1 MFFEA
6 ILHYNQDIQMI
17 FFFLSIVI
25 LYKGEDMNTIKRV
38 NRLKITASF
47 ILLLSFLLTAPV
59 FAGEAEK
66 RTCENGSEKEIEKEE
81 LFRDINQYRESQGLS
96 ALSESK
102 SLSNIA
108 EQRAEECSL
117 SFSHNR
123 PEGGCVLDIKDVC
136 GEILAKNE
144 RSAVN
149 ALDAW
154 EKSPS
159 HNKLIL
165 RGDYKRFG
173 CAHYIDESGA
183 DYFVV
188 LFSYYQ

>member
-1 MFFEA
+1 
-6 ILHYNQDIQMI
+6 
-17 FFFLSIVI
+17 
-25 LYKGEDMNTIKRV
+25 MNIIRQL
-38 NRLKITASF
+38 NRLKIAASF
-47 ILLLSFLLTAPV
+47 VLLLSLLLTAPV

-66 RTCENGSEKEIEKEE
+66 RTCEKESEKVIEKEIEKEE
-81 LFRDINQYRESQGLS
+81 LFNDINQYREGLGLS

-102 SLSNIA
+102 SLTEIA
-108 EQRAEECSL
+108 EQRAEECSR

-149 ALDAW
+149 ALNAW

>member
-1 MFFEA
+1 
-6 ILHYNQDIQMI
+6 
-17 FFFLSIVI
+17 
-25 LYKGEDMNTIKRV
+25 MNIIRQL
-38 NRLKITASF
+38 NRLKIAASF
-47 ILLLSFLLTAPV
+47 VLLLFLLTAPV

-66 RTCENGSEKEIEKEE
+66 RTCENESEKVIEKEIEKEE
-81 LFRDINQYRESQGLS
+81 LFNDINQYREGLGLS

-102 SLSNIA
+102 SLSEIA
-108 EQRAEECSL
+108 EQRAEECSCN
-117 SFSHNR
+117 FSHNR

-165 RGDYKRFG
+165 RGDYLRFG

>member
-1 MFFEA
+1 M
-6 ILHYNQDIQMI
+6 
-17 FFFLSIVI
+17 
-25 LYKGEDMNTIKRV
+25 
-38 NRLKITASF
+38 
-47 ILLLSFLLTAPV
+47 
-59 FAGEAEK
+59 
-66 RTCENGSEKEIEKEE
+66 
-81 LFRDINQYRESQGLS
+81 
-96 ALSESK
+96 
-102 SLSNIA
+102 
-108 EQRAEECSL
+108 ECSL

-144 RSAVN
+144 RSVGN

-173 CAHYIDESGA
+173 YAHYIDESGA

>member
-1 MFFEA
+1 
-6 ILHYNQDIQMI
+6 
-17 FFFLSIVI
+17 
-25 LYKGEDMNTIKRV
+25 MNTIKRV
-38 NRLKITASF
+38 NRMKITASLV
-47 ILLLSFLLTAPV
+47 LLLSLLLTAPV
-59 FAGEAEK
+59 FAEEAGI
-66 RTCENGSEKEIEKEE
+66 RICENESEKESKKESEKEIEKEE
-81 LFRDINQYRESQGLS
+81 LFQDINQYRESHGLF

-165 RGDYKRFG
+165 RDDYKRFG

-183 DYFVV
+183 DYYVV
-188 LFSYYQ
+188 LFSFYNEQN

>member
-1 MFFEA
+1 
-6 ILHYNQDIQMI
+6 MI

-66 RTCENGSEKEIEKEE
+66 RTCENESEKEIEKEE

-144 RSAVN
+144 RSAGN

-165 RGDYKRFG
+165 RGDYLRFG
-173 CAHYIDESGA
+173 SGYYVDSDGN
-183 DYFVV
+183 DYWVV
-188 LFSYYQ
+188 LFSYYS

>member
-1 MFFEA
+1 
-6 ILHYNQDIQMI
+6 MI

-165 RGDYKRFG
+165 RGDYLRFG

>member
-1 MFFEA
+1 
-6 ILHYNQDIQMI
+6 
-17 FFFLSIVI
+17 
-25 LYKGEDMNTIKRV
+25 MNIIRQL
-38 NRLKITASF
+38 NRLKIAASF
-47 ILLLSFLLTAPV
+47 VLLLSLLLTAPV

-66 RTCENGSEKEIEKEE
+66 RTCENESEKVIEKEIEKEE
-81 LFRDINQYRESQGLS
+81 LFTDINQYRESLGLS

-102 SLSNIA
+102 SLSEIA

-149 ALDAW
+149 ALNAW

>member
-1 MFFEA
+1 
-6 ILHYNQDIQMI
+6 MI

-25 LYKGEDMNTIKRV
+25 LYKGEDMNIIRQV
-38 NRLKITASF
+38 NRLKMAASF
-47 ILLLSFLLTAPV
+47 VLLLFLLTAPV

-66 RTCENGSEKEIEKEE
+66 RTCENESEKAIEKEIKKEIEKEE
-81 LFRDINQYRESQGLS
+81 LFNDINQYRDSLGLS

-102 SLSNIA
+102 SLSEIA
-108 EQRAEECSL
+108 EQRAEECSC

-123 PEGGCVLDIKDVC
+123 PQGGCVLDIKDVC

-149 ALDAW
+149 ALNAW

-188 LFSYYQ
+188 LFSFYNEQN

>member
-1 MFFEA
+1 
-6 ILHYNQDIQMI
+6 
-17 FFFLSIVI
+17 
-25 LYKGEDMNTIKRV
+25 MNIIRQV
-38 NRLKITASF
+38 NRLKIAASF
-47 ILLLSFLLTAPV
+47 FLLLSLLLTAPV

-66 RTCENGSEKEIEKEE
+66 RTCENESEKVIEKEIEKEE
-81 LFRDINQYRESQGLS
+81 LFNDINQYREGLGLS

-102 SLSNIA
+102 SLSDIA

-149 ALDAW
+149 ALNAW

>member
-1 MFFEA
+1 
-6 ILHYNQDIQMI
+6 MI

-25 LYKGEDMNTIKRV
+25 LYKGEDMNTIKWV

-66 RTCENGSEKEIEKEE
+66 RTCENESENESEKEIEKEE

-108 EQRAEECSL
+108 EQRAVECSL

>member
-1 MFFEA
+1 
-6 ILHYNQDIQMI
+6 
-17 FFFLSIVI
+17 
-25 LYKGEDMNTIKRV
+25 MNTIKRV
-38 NRLKITASF
+38 NRMKITVSLV
-47 ILLLSFLLTAPV
+47 LLLSLLLTAPV

-66 RTCENGSEKEIEKEE
+66 RTCENESEKEIEKEE
-81 LFRDINQYRESQGLS
+81 LFQDINQYRESQGLS
-96 ALSESK
+96 ELSESK
-102 SLSNIA
+102 SLSDIAEQRA
-108 EQRAEECSL
+108 EQRAEECSC

-123 PEGGCVLDIKDVC
+123 PQGGCVLDIKDVC

-149 ALDAW
+149 ALNAW

>member
-1 MFFEA
+1 
-6 ILHYNQDIQMI
+6 
-17 FFFLSIVI
+17 
-25 LYKGEDMNTIKRV
+25 MNIIRQV
-38 NRLKITASF
+38 NRLKIAASF
-47 ILLLSFLLTAPV
+47 VLLLSFLLTAPV

-66 RTCENGSEKEIEKEE
+66 RTCENETEKEIEKEE
-81 LFRDINQYRESQGLS
+81 LFNDINQYREGLGLS

-102 SLSNIA
+102 SLSEIA
-108 EQRAEECSL
+108 EQRAEECSC

-123 PEGGCVLDIKDVC
+123 PQGGCVLDIKDVC

-149 ALDAW
+149 ALNAW

-183 DYFVV
+183 DYYVV
-188 LFSYYQ
+188 LFSYYR

>member
-1 MFFEA
+1 
-6 ILHYNQDIQMI
+6 
-17 FFFLSIVI
+17 
-25 LYKGEDMNTIKRV
+25 MNTIKRV
-38 NRLKITASF
+38 NRMKITVSLV
-47 ILLLSFLLTAPV
+47 LLLSLLLTAPV

-66 RTCENGSEKEIEKEE
+66 RTCENESENEIEKEIEKEE
-81 LFRDINQYRESQGLS
+81 LFTDINQYRDSLGLS

-102 SLSNIA
+102 SLSEIA
-108 EQRAEECSL
+108 EQRAEECSR

-149 ALDAW
+149 ALNAW

-165 RGDYKRFG
+165 RGDYLRFG
-173 CAHYIDESGA
+173 SGYYVDSDGN
-183 DYFVV
+183 DYWVV
-188 LFSYYQ
+188 LFSYYS

>member
-1 MFFEA
+1 
-6 ILHYNQDIQMI
+6 MI
-17 FFFLSIVI
+17 FFFLFIVI
-25 LYKGEDMNTIKRV
+25 LYKEEDMNTIKRV

-47 ILLLSFLLTAPV
+47 VLLLSFLLTAPV

-66 RTCENGSEKEIEKEE
+66 RTCENESEKESKKESEKEIEKEE
-81 LFRDINQYRESQGLS
+81 LFNDINQYRDSLGLS

-102 SLSNIA
+102 SLSEIA

-165 RGDYKRFG
+165 RGDYLRFG
-173 CAHYIDESGA
+173 SGYYVDSDGN
-183 DYFVV
+183 DYWVV
-188 LFSYYQ
+188 LFSYYS

>member
-1 MFFEA
+1 
-6 ILHYNQDIQMI
+6 
-17 FFFLSIVI
+17 
-25 LYKGEDMNTIKRV
+25 MNIIRQV
-38 NRLKITASF
+38 NRLKIAASF
-47 ILLLSFLLTAPV
+47 VLLLSFLLTAPV

-66 RTCENGSEKEIEKEE
+66 RTCENETEKEIENEE
-81 LFRDINQYRESQGLS
+81 LFNDINQYREGLGLS

-102 SLSNIA
+102 SLTEIA
-108 EQRAEECSL
+108 EQRAEECSC

-123 PEGGCVLDIKDVC
+123 PQGGCVLDIKDVC

-149 ALDAW
+149 ALNAW

-165 RGDYKRFG
+165 RGDYLRFG
-173 CAHYIDESGA
+173 SGYYVDSDGN
-183 DYFVV
+183 DYWVV
-188 LFSYYQ
+188 LFSYYS

>member
-1 MFFEA
+1 
-6 ILHYNQDIQMI
+6 MI

-25 LYKGEDMNTIKRV
+25 LYKGEDMNTIKWV

-66 RTCENGSEKEIEKEE
+66 RTCENESENESKKESEKEIEKEE
-81 LFRDINQYRESQGLS
+81 LFQDINQYRESQGLS
-96 ALSESK
+96 ELSESK
-102 SLSNIA
+102 SLSDIAEQRA
-108 EQRAEECSL
+108 EQRAEECSC

-123 PEGGCVLDIKDVC
+123 PQGGCVLDIKDVC

-149 ALDAW
+149 ALNAW

>member
-1 MFFEA
+1 
-6 ILHYNQDIQMI
+6 
-17 FFFLSIVI
+17 
-25 LYKGEDMNTIKRV
+25 MNIIRQV
-38 NRLKITASF
+38 NRLKIAASF
-47 ILLLSFLLTAPV
+47 FLLLSLLLTAPV

-66 RTCENGSEKEIEKEE
+66 RTCENETEKEIEKEE
-81 LFRDINQYRESQGLS
+81 LFNDINQYREGLGLS

-102 SLSNIA
+102 SLSEIA
-108 EQRAEECSL
+108 EQRAEECSC

-123 PEGGCVLDIKDVC
+123 PQGGCVLDIKDVC

-149 ALDAW
+149 ALNAW

-183 DYFVV
+183 DYYVV
-188 LFSYYQ
+188 LFSYYR

>member
-1 MFFEA
+1 
-6 ILHYNQDIQMI
+6 
-17 FFFLSIVI
+17 
-25 LYKGEDMNTIKRV
+25 MNIIRQL
-38 NRLKITASF
+38 NRLKIAASF
-47 ILLLSFLLTAPV
+47 VLLPSLLLTAPV

-66 RTCENGSEKEIEKEE
+66 RTCENETEKEIEKEE
-81 LFRDINQYRESQGLS
+81 LFNDINQYRDSLGLS

-102 SLSNIA
+102 SLSEIA
-108 EQRAEECSL
+108 EQRAEECSR

>member
-1 MFFEA
+1 
-6 ILHYNQDIQMI
+6 
-17 FFFLSIVI
+17 
-25 LYKGEDMNTIKRV
+25 MNIIRQV
-38 NRLKITASF
+38 NRLKIAASF
-47 ILLLSFLLTAPV
+47 VLLLSLLLTAPV
-59 FAGEAEK
+59 FAGETEK
-66 RTCENGSEKEIEKEE
+66 RTCENESEKVIEKEIEKEE
-81 LFRDINQYRESQGLS
+81 LFQDINQYRDSHGLP

-102 SLSNIA
+102 SLSDIA

>member
-1 MFFEA
+1 
-6 ILHYNQDIQMI
+6 
-17 FFFLSIVI
+17 
-25 LYKGEDMNTIKRV
+25 MNIIRQL
-38 NRLKITASF
+38 NRLKIAASF
-47 ILLLSFLLTAPV
+47 VLLLSLLLTAPV

-66 RTCENGSEKEIEKEE
+66 RTCENETEKEIENEE
-81 LFRDINQYRESQGLS
+81 LFNDINQYREGLGLS

-102 SLSNIA
+102 SLTEIA
-108 EQRAEECSL
+108 EQRAEECSC

-123 PEGGCVLDIKDVC
+123 PQGGCVLDIKDVC

-149 ALDAW
+149 ALNAW

-173 CAHYIDESGA
+173 CAHYIDESGE

>member
-1 MFFEA
+1 
-6 ILHYNQDIQMI
+6 
-17 FFFLSIVI
+17 
-25 LYKGEDMNTIKRV
+25 MNIIRQL
-38 NRLKITASF
+38 NRLKIAASF
-47 ILLLSFLLTAPV
+47 VLLLSLLLTAPV

-66 RTCENGSEKEIEKEE
+66 RTCENESENEIEKEIEKEE
-81 LFRDINQYRESQGLS
+81 LFNDINQYRDSLGLS

-102 SLSNIA
+102 SLSEIA
-108 EQRAEECSL
+108 EQRAEECSH

-123 PEGGCVLDIKDVC
+123 PQGGCVLDIKDVC

-149 ALDAW
+149 ALNAW

>member
-1 MFFEA
+1 
-6 ILHYNQDIQMI
+6 
-17 FFFLSIVI
+17 
-25 LYKGEDMNTIKRV
+25 MNIIRQL
-38 NRLKITASF
+38 NRLKIAASF
-47 ILLLSFLLTAPV
+47 FLLFSFLLTAPV

-66 RTCENGSEKEIEKEE
+66 RTCENESEKEIEKEIEKEE
-81 LFRDINQYRESQGLS
+81 LFTDINQYRESLGLS

-102 SLSNIA
+102 SLTEIA
-108 EQRAEECSL
+108 EQRAEECSC
-117 SFSHNR
+117 SFSHSR
-123 PEGGCVLDIKDVC
+123 PQGGCVLDIKDVC

-149 ALDAW
+149 ALNAW

>member
-1 MFFEA
+1 
-6 ILHYNQDIQMI
+6 
-17 FFFLSIVI
+17 
-25 LYKGEDMNTIKRV
+25 MNIIRQV
-38 NRLKITASF
+38 NRLKMAASF
-47 ILLLSFLLTAPV
+47 VLLLSFLLTAPV

-66 RTCENGSEKEIEKEE
+66 RTCENESEKVIEKEE
-81 LFRDINQYRESQGLS
+81 LFNDINQYRESLGLS

-102 SLSNIA
+102 SLSEIA
-108 EQRAEECSL
+108 EQRAEECSC

-123 PEGGCVLDIKDVC
+123 PQGGCVLDIKDVC

-149 ALDAW
+149 ALNAW

>member
-1 MFFEA
+1 
-6 ILHYNQDIQMI
+6 
-17 FFFLSIVI
+17 
-25 LYKGEDMNTIKRV
+25 MNTIKRV

-47 ILLLSFLLTAPV
+47 VLLLSFLLTAPV

-81 LFRDINQYRESQGLS
+81 LFRDINQYRESQGLF

-165 RGDYKRFG
+165 RGDYLRFG

>member
-1 MFFEA
+1 
-6 ILHYNQDIQMI
+6 MI

-25 LYKGEDMNTIKRV
+25 LYKGEDMNIIRQL
-38 NRLKITASF
+38 NRLKIAASF
-47 ILLLSFLLTAPV
+47 VLLLSFLLAAPV

-66 RTCENGSEKEIEKEE
+66 RTCENESEKVIEKEIENEE
-81 LFRDINQYRESQGLS
+81 LFTDINQYRESLGLS

-102 SLSNIA
+102 SLSDIA

-165 RGDYKRFG
+165 RDDYLRFG
-173 CAHYIDESGA
+173 SGYYVDSDGN
-183 DYFVV
+183 DYWVV
-188 LFSYYQ
+188 LFSYYS

>member
-1 MFFEA
+1 
-6 ILHYNQDIQMI
+6 
-17 FFFLSIVI
+17 
-25 LYKGEDMNTIKRV
+25 MNTIKRV

-59 FAGEAEK
+59 FAGEAGI
-66 RTCENGSEKEIEKEE
+66 RICENESEKVIEKEIEKEE
-81 LFRDINQYRESQGLS
+81 LFNDINQYRESQGLS
-96 ALSESK
+96 ELSESK
-102 SLSNIA
+102 SLSEIA
-108 EQRAEECSL
+108 EQRAEECSC

-123 PEGGCVLDIKDVC
+123 PQGGCVLDTRDVC

-144 RSAVN
+144 KSAVN

>member
-1 MFFEA
+1 
-6 ILHYNQDIQMI
+6 
-17 FFFLSIVI
+17 
-25 LYKGEDMNTIKRV
+25 MNTIKRV

-59 FAGEAEK
+59 FAGETEK
-66 RTCENGSEKEIEKEE
+66 RTCENESKNESEKEIEKEE
-81 LFRDINQYRESQGLS
+81 LFQDINQYRESQGLS

-102 SLSNIA
+102 SLSDIA
-108 EQRAEECSL
+108 AQRAVECSL
-117 SFSHNR
+117 SFSHKR

-144 RSAVN
+144 RSVGN

-165 RGDYKRFG
+165 RGDYLRFG
-173 CAHYIDESGA
+173 CGYYVDSDGN
-183 DYFVV
+183 DYWVV
-188 LFSYYQ
+188 LFSYYS

>member
-1 MFFEA
+1 
-6 ILHYNQDIQMI
+6 MI
-17 FFFLSIVI
+17 FFFLFIVI
-25 LYKGEDMNTIKRV
+25 LYKEEDMNTIKRV

-47 ILLLSFLLTAPV
+47 VLLLSFLLTAPV
-59 FAGEAEK
+59 FTGEAEK
-66 RTCENGSEKEIEKEE
+66 RTCENESEKESKKESEKEIEKEE
-81 LFRDINQYRESQGLS
+81 LFQDINQYRESQGLS

-102 SLSNIA
+102 RLSDIA

-149 ALDAW
+149 ALNAW

-165 RGDYKRFG
+165 RGDYLRFG

>member
-1 MFFEA
+1 
-6 ILHYNQDIQMI
+6 
-17 FFFLSIVI
+17 
-25 LYKGEDMNTIKRV
+25 MNIIRQV
-38 NRLKITASF
+38 NRLKIAASF
-47 ILLLSFLLTAPV
+47 VLLLSFLLTAPV

-66 RTCENGSEKEIEKEE
+66 RTCENETEKEE
-81 LFRDINQYRESQGLS
+81 LFNDINQYREGLGLS

-102 SLSNIA
+102 SLSEIA
-108 EQRAEECSL
+108 EQRAEECSC

-123 PEGGCVLDIKDVC
+123 PQGGCVLDIKDVC

-149 ALDAW
+149 ALNAW

-183 DYFVV
+183 DYYVV
-188 LFSYYQ
+188 LFSYYR

>member
-1 MFFEA
+1 
-6 ILHYNQDIQMI
+6 
-17 FFFLSIVI
+17 
-25 LYKGEDMNTIKRV
+25 MNIIRQL
-38 NRLKITASF
+38 NRLKIAASF
-47 ILLLSFLLTAPV
+47 VLLLSLLLTAPV

-66 RTCENGSEKEIEKEE
+66 RTCENESENESENEIEKEE
-81 LFRDINQYRESQGLS
+81 LFNDINQYREGLGLS

-102 SLSNIA
+102 SLSEIA
-108 EQRAEECSL
+108 EQRAEECSC

-165 RGDYKRFG
+165 MGDYKRFG

>member
-1 MFFEA
+1 
-6 ILHYNQDIQMI
+6 MI

-25 LYKGEDMNTIKRV
+25 LYKGEAMNIIRQV
-38 NRLKITASF
+38 NRLKIAASF
-47 ILLLSFLLTAPV
+47 VLLLSLLLTAPV

-66 RTCENGSEKEIEKEE
+66 RTCENESEKEIEKEIENEIEKEE
-81 LFRDINQYRESQGLS
+81 LFTDINQYRESLGLS

-102 SLSNIA
+102 SLTEIA
-108 EQRAEECSL
+108 EQRAEECSC

-123 PEGGCVLDIKDVC
+123 PQGGCVLDIKDVC

-149 ALDAW
+149 ALNAW

>member
-1 MFFEA
+1 
-6 ILHYNQDIQMI
+6 
-17 FFFLSIVI
+17 
-25 LYKGEDMNTIKRV
+25 MNTIKRV

-66 RTCENGSEKEIEKEE
+66 RTCENESEKEI
-81 LFRDINQYRESQGLS
+81 GLS

-102 SLSNIA
+102 SLSEIA
-108 EQRAEECSL
+108 EQRAEECSC

-144 RSAVN
+144 RSAGN

-165 RGDYKRFG
+165 RGDYLRFG
-173 CAHYIDESGA
+173 SGYYVDSDGN
-183 DYFVV
+183 DYWVV
-188 LFSYYQ
+188 LFSYYS

>member
-1 MFFEA
+1 
-6 ILHYNQDIQMI
+6 
-17 FFFLSIVI
+17 
-25 LYKGEDMNTIKRV
+25 MNIIRQV
-38 NRLKITASF
+38 NRLKIAASF
-47 ILLLSFLLTAPV
+47 VLLLSLLLTAPV

-66 RTCENGSEKEIEKEE
+66 RTCENESEKVIEKEIENEE
-81 LFRDINQYRESQGLS
+81 LFQDINQYRESLGLS

-102 SLSNIA
+102 SLSEIA
-108 EQRAEECSL
+108 EQRAEECSC

-123 PEGGCVLDIKDVC
+123 PQGGCVLDIKDVC

-165 RGDYKRFG
+165 RGDYLRFG
-173 CAHYIDESGA
+173 SGYYVDSDGN
-183 DYFVV
+183 DYWVV
-188 LFSYYQ
+188 LFSYYS